1 MTGRELRTVERAAS
15 REQQARAEL
24 ELAISRARAAGH
36 SLRPIADAA
45 GRSVEFTRQVI
56 QRRRRCTQ

>member
-1 MTGRELRTVERAAS
+1 MTARELRTVERAAA

-24 ELAISRARAAGH
+24 ELAIGQARQAGH

-56 QRRRRCTQ
+56 RRTGGAQ